1 MGERGTI
8 TSKEDFAEEA
18 KYFTESRLL
27 HREVEIILESQ
38 SNNNFI
44 GSVLHP
50 VSFWEKFPFCD
61 RRRQPKFNGGGA
73 VLGGGVPPH
82 LPHAEVWVEG

>member
-50 VSFWEKFPFCD
+50 VVSFLGKIS
-61 RRRQPKFNGGGA
+61 
-73 VLGGGVPPH
+73 LGGGVI
-82 LPHAEVWVEG
+82 V